1 MTNLT
6 LALDAMGGDFGP
18 RITVPATLQA
28 LRLYPFLHVIMV
40 GDRSQ
45 IEPLLSHLESDLLSR
60 IELLHTTEVVKMSDR
75 PVHALRNCKQS
86 SMRLAIELVRDE
98 KAQACLSAG
107 NTGALMA
114 ISKVLLKTLPGIDR
128 PALVS
133 CLPAVNHKPVYLLDL
148 GANVS
153 CCSETLFQFAV
164 MGSVLCEAVDKNPE
178 PKVALLNVGIE
189 EIKGNDQVQQAGQL
203 LQQSPQLNYAG
214 FIEGDDIYSGNVDV
228 IVCDGFV
235 GNITLKT
242 SEGIARLLVHQLKKG
257 LTQGFFVRLMAKLI
271 APRIN
276 SVLNQMNPDHYN
288 GASLIGLRG
297 IVVKSHGSA
306 DEPAYLQAIS
316 LAVTEAQR
324 RLPKMIEERLESIL
338 LDINN

>member
-6 LALDAMGGDFGP
+6 LALDVMGGDFGP
-18 RITVPATLQA
+18 RVTVPATLQA
-28 LRLYPFLHVIMV
+28 LHLYPSLHVVLV
-40 GDRSQ
+40 GNQPEIDLFLTKA
-45 IEPLLSHLESDLLSR
+45 EPSIRQR
-60 IELLHTTEVVKMSDR
+60 IKIIHTTKVVSMSDR
-75 PVHALRNCKQS
+75 PVHALRNRKQS
-86 SMRLAIELVRDE
+86 SMRLAIEQVRDG

-133 CLPAVNHKPVYLLDL
+133 CLPSVNKAPVYLLDL

-153 CCSETLFQFAV
+153 CCSETLFQFAI
-164 MGSVLCEAVDKNPE
+164 MGSVLCEAVDKKHS

-203 LQQSPQLNYAG
+203 LQQSPQINYVG
-214 FIEGDDIYSGNVDV
+214 FIEGNDIYSGNVDV

-242 SEGIARLLVHQLKKG
+242 SEGIAKLLVNQLEQG
-257 LTQGFFVRLMAKLI
+257 LTQGWFVRLMAKLI

-276 SVLNQMNPDHYN
+276 SVLKQMNPDHYN

-306 DEPAYLQAIS
+306 DQSAYLQAII
-316 LAVTEAQR
+316 LAMTEAQR